1 MAFIEKDRTILKPI
15 KGKIKEK
22 NIVSFDTEDDGQGNM
37 VYGNIYDGKE
47 HLPYETPAEFLS
59 LVRDIS
65 LKYGRSKVTMVATNL
80 EYDMV
85 NSFKGYYNRLDLMY
99 ASKLIN
105 FGVKDSN
112 VRAIDSLNHYME
124 GVKKQGEMIGI
135 NKIDISLKDI
145 KKGSKEMMTY
155 CNRDAEITYKRM
167 AIHQKSI
174 NKMGAELRDT
184 AAGTAMN
191 LFRRKYLPENIKRP
205 DDETLDFM
213 KTGYYGGRTEI
224 FNIEGIADK
233 DNSLLYY
240 DINSLY
246 PKVMQKNNFPN
257 PNTIYKA
264 CDIDAEGVS
273 EVLIEYRSPESVYIP
288 YLPVKHKFYKNKE
301 VTNDNL
307 EGLFTFSGSY
317 ESTKLMFPV
326 GKFRGVWTNFELRYA
341 INKGLIN
348 VLKVYK
354 SVNFKE
360 SLPYF
365 KDYMTDMYA
374 ARKKHQAQKD
384 LEGECMQAIDKLFMN
399 SLYGKFFEHVDSD
412 AFICDET
419 GIIEITPKDNYYPA
433 HSNGIW
439 SMYTTAYA
447 RTDEYE
453 GLLQVHEAGGKLL
466 YCDTDCIQYIGK
478 EGILKV
484 SKELGDFKL
493 EGKFKYGRY
502 YLPKSYILVDEN
514 NIGKAVAKGI
524 PQFSDDNDA
533 DMFDEFLEG
542 FGGYKQSFKMDKK
555 FRHRMEFLKNGYVK
569 IRKPV
574 RFKESARSIEYRG
587 KANVWRD
594 MPKRMQSIYMKRV
607 ILKNGDTRPYILK
620 DGILK

>member
-1 MAFIEKDRTILKPI
+1 MAYNKDDKRTVLKPI
-15 KGKIKEK
+15 NSKIRAK
-22 NIVSFDTEDDGQGNM
+22 NIVSFDTEDDGCGNM

-47 HLPYETPAEFLS
+47 HKPYETPAEFLG
-59 LVRDIS
+59 LVRDLG
-65 LKYGRSKVTMVATNL
+65 LKSGRTKVVMVATNL

-99 ASKLIN
+99 AGRLIN
-105 FGVKDSN
+105 FTVKESN
-112 VRAIDSLNHYME
+112 VRGIDSLNHYPE
-124 GVKKQGEMIGI
+124 GVKKQGENIGI
-135 NKIDISLKDI
+135 EKMDI
-145 KKGSKEMMTY
+145 KIKEIIKGSKKMQTY

-167 AIHQKSI
+167 QQHQQAVI
-174 NKMGAELRDT
+174 KMGAEMRDT

-191 LFRRKYLPENIKRP
+191 LFRRKYLVENITRP

-213 KTGYYGGRTEI
+213 KLGYYGGRCEI
-224 FNIEGIADK
+224 FNIEGIAEGDK
-233 DNSLLYY
+233 KLLYY

-246 PKVMQKNNFPN
+246 PKVMKNNLFPN
-257 PNTIYKA
+257 PNSIYKA
-264 CDIDAEGVS
+264 RDIDADGVS
-273 EVLIEYRSPESVYIP
+273 DCLIEYRSPDSVYVP
-288 YLPVKHKFYKNKE
+288 YLPVKHRFKRVKE
-301 VTNDNL
+301 GLRSL
-307 EGLFTFSGSY
+307 EGLFSGKTY

-365 KDYMTDMYA
+365 RQYMGDLYTM
-374 ARKKHQAQKD
+374 RKQYQGQND
-384 LEGECMQAIDKLFMN
+384 LEGKSMEKIIKLFMN
-399 SLYGKFFEHVDSD
+399 SLYGKFFEHVDSE
-412 AFICDET
+412 AYICDET
-419 GIIEITPKDNYYPA
+419 GIIEVNPKDNYYPA
-433 HSNGIW
+433 HANGIW
-439 SMYTTAYA
+439 AMYTTAYA

-453 GLLQVHEAGGKLL
+453 GLLQVHDAGGKLL
-466 YCDTDCIQYIGK
+466 YCDTDCIQYIGN

-502 YLPKSYILVDEN
+502 YLPKSYILVDED

-524 PQFSDDNDA
+524 PQFNDEDDCVT
-533 DMFDEFLEG
+533 FDEFLSG
-542 FGGYKQSFKMDKK
+542 FGGYKESFKMDKK
-555 FRHRMEFLKNGYVK
+555 FRHRMEFLKNGYVVVK
-569 IRKPV
+569 KPV

-594 MPKRMQSIYMKRV
+594 MPKKMQSVYMKRV

-620 DGILK
+620 DGELK